1 VPTDSGSGK
10 PHSRRPRPSEPSPG
24 SRLRATPGA
33 RQAPAGL
40 ERARRRHDAP
50 PRPTRQA
57 PPPRRPDLPV
67 GEDSHLPRVARREI
81 ERVLGKG
88 ARADDVALALSVGS
102 DAIDVGRIDVALE
115 ALTWAKHEASR
126 VAVIRE
132 ALGVARYL
140 DEDFAGALTELQAY
154 RRISGRVD
162 QNHLIADSLRAV
174 GRDTDRIIE
183 PLEELLADD
192 RVPDD
197 RRAEAIIIWAATL
210 ADDGDLEGARAL
222 LRRHLGRDGASEG
235 ATHDL
240 RVRVLAAELADRAGD
255 AAEAR
260 AHRAAVARAEPEL
273 LEIADLSGTSG
284 SEGSLGRDDAGSAEA
299 PELSELVAS
308 GAAGDGDGDDEAAS
322 SATEEQDEPAPEAR
336 GDGPDREPA
345 PEARG
350 DGPERT
356 GLQEQLPFDL

>member
-1 VPTDSGSGK
+1 VPTDSGSGH
-10 PHSRRPRPSEPSPG
+10 PRGRRPRGSDASSG

-40 ERARRRHDAP
+40 ERARRRRDAP

-57 PPPRRPDLPV
+57 PPPRRPDLPT
-67 GEDSHLPRVARREI
+67 GEEIRLPRAARREI

-115 ALTWAKHEASR
+115 TLTWAKHEASR
-126 VAVIRE
+126 AAVVRE

-162 QNHLIADSLRAV
+162 QNHLIADALRAL
-174 GRDTDRIIE
+174 GRDTDRIVE

-192 RVPDD
+192 RASDD
-197 RRAEAIIIWAATL
+197 RRAEAIIVWAATL
-210 ADDGDLEGARAL
+210 ADEGDLEGGRAL
-222 LRRHLGRDGASEG
+222 LRRHLGRRGAEQ
-235 ATHDL
+235 AAAHDL

-260 AHRAAVARAEPEL
+260 EHRAIVARAEPEL
-273 LEIADLSGTSG
+273 IEVAELSGEVGGAQEFAPDDVPAGNGAEAARDAPG
-284 SEGSLGRDDAGSAEA
+284 SAPEGSDVD
-299 PELSELVAS
+299 
-308 GAAGDGDGDDEAAS
+308 GAATADPAGTG
-322 SATEEQDEPAPEAR
+322 EERDEP
-336 GDGPDREPA
+336 GGH
-345 PEARG
+345 
-350 DGPERT
+350 GPEGT
-356 GLQEQLPFDL
+356 GRQEQLPFDL